1 MSERT
6 SLHCGACDAG
16 ERADGEPSTNR
27 EGRLRGIWR
36 RIQMPLLLAFVLLYA
51 KCTNLDVP
59 APQRAEA
66 EMSAPVAESALPD
79 AQKELLR
86 RAREDPIGLL
96 EDALRAYDR
105 RVRDYEGVF
114 VIQERIRGILNAP
127 GTSSF
132 RFRNDPFSVV
142 VRRLNEG
149 GRARRLLYVE
159 GENDGKMIVRPTG
172 ILGRIAS
179 GILIDPH
186 GSVARKGCLNAITDF
201 GLRNALARI
210 LAAYKQ
216 SAAQK
221 QLTSECSGV
230 GELGGKRTLV
240 FRKTGPAG
248 KVVFELDVETLL
260 PLRVRRY
267 TPDDKLL
274 AMYRYKDLR
283 FNCGFTDSEFSR
295 KANGF

>member
-1 MSERT
+1 MSERRV
-6 SLHCGACDAG
+6 SHGGASGAG
-16 ERADGEPSTNR
+16 ERADGESSTGR
-27 EGRLRGIWR
+27 EGRLRGIRR
-36 RIQMPLLLAFVLLYA
+36 RIRMPLLLAFVLLYA
-51 KCTNLDVP
+51 KCTNIDGT

-66 EMSAPVAESALPD
+66 EISAPVAESALPD

-86 RAREDPIGLL
+86 RART
-96 EDALRAYDR
+96 YDR

-114 VIQERIRGILNAP
+114 VIQERIGGTLNAP
-127 GTSSF
+127 GTSRF
-132 RFRNDPFSVV
+132 RFRNDPFSVTV
-142 VRRLNEG
+142 HRLNEG

-159 GENDGKMIVRPTG
+159 GQNDGKMIVRPTG
-172 ILGRIAS
+172 VLGRIAS

-201 GLRNALARI
+201 GLRNALTRI

-216 SAAQK
+216 SAARK
-221 QLTSECSGV
+221 QLTSECHGV
-230 GELGGKRTLV
+230 GELGGRRTLV
-240 FRKTGPAG
+240 LRKAGPAG
-248 KVVFELDVETLL
+248 KVIFELDVETLL

-267 TPDDKLL
+267 APDDELL

-283 FNCGFTDSEFSR
+283 FNCEFTDSEFSR